1 MTWITEK
8 FGIAADLQGKLLATF
23 VTLVVLFVV
32 RILILRSIHQRL
44 DDGEAGY
51 RSTKLTTYTVTII
64 GILSLIWIWLDA
76 FDNVA
81 TYLGLVSAGIAIALS
96 DVLKN
101 MAGWMYLLTRRPFK
115 VGDRIEI
122 NEVRGDVVD
131 IRLFRFSLMEVGN
144 WVDADQSTGR
154 LIHIPNGNVFTT
166 PIANY
171 TEGFEYIWHELPFLV
186 TFESNWRAAEAMLNA
201 VLAEHAPRLDRH
213 AEMQIRSTARR
224 YQIKIGAIT
233 PIVYMTVRDSGV
245 LLTGRFL
252 VDARRRRSTEELIW
266 RSILDAIAADPT
278 VELAYPTVR
287 TFFQGSLPIT
297 QTPAGSDQN
306 NPG

>member
-1 MTWITEK
+1 MIWITDNL
-8 FGIAADLQGKLLATF
+8 GISTDMQGKILASF
-23 VTLVVLFVV
+23 VVLV
-32 RILILRSIHQRL
+32 ILFTARFLMLRSVHQRV
-44 DDGEAGY
+44 DDGEAAY
-51 RSTKLTTYTVTII
+51 RTTKLTTYSITII
-64 GILSLIWIWLDA
+64 GIITLSWIWLDA

-101 MAGWMYLLTRRPFK
+101 MAGWVYLLTRRPFK

-122 NEVRGDVVD
+122 SNLKGDVVD

-154 LIHIPNGNVFTT
+154 LVHVPNGNVFTT

-171 TEGFEYIWHELPFLV
+171 TEGFQFVWHELPLLV
-186 TFESNWRAAEAMLNA
+186 TFESNWRTAEDILRNA
-201 VLAEHAPRLDRH
+201 LQEHAPKLGSKH
-213 AEMQIRSTARR
+213 ENQIRATARR

-233 PIVYMTVRDSGV
+233 PIVYLTVRDSGV

-252 VDARRRRSTEELIW
+252 VDARARRSTEETLW
-266 RSILDAIAADPT
+266 KAILDAIAVDPT

-287 TFFQGSLPIT
+287 TYFEGSLPIR
-297 QTPAGSDQN
+297 QEPPDPPA
-306 NPG
+306 

>member
-1 MTWITEK
+1 MTWITDNV
-8 FGIAADLQGKLLATF
+8 GISTDMQGKILASF
-23 VTLVVLFVV
+23 IVLVVLFSA
-32 RILILRSIHQRL
+32 RFLMLRSVHQRV
-44 DDGEAGY
+44 DDGEAAY
-51 RSTKLTTYTVTII
+51 RTTKLTTYSVTII
-64 GILSLIWIWLDA
+64 GILTLSWIWLDA

-101 MAGWMYLLTRRPFK
+101 MAGWIYLLTRRPFK

-122 NEVRGDVVD
+122 SGLKGDVID

-154 LIHIPNGNVFTT
+154 LVHVPNGNVFTT

-171 TEGFEYIWHELPFLV
+171 TEGFQFVWHELPFLV
-186 TFESNWRAAEAMLNA
+186 TFESNWRTAEEILQKALR
-201 VLAEHAPRLDRH
+201 EHAPKLDSKH
-213 AEMQIRSTARR
+213 ENQIRTTARR

-233 PIVYMTVRDSGV
+233 PIVYLTVKDSGI

-252 VDARRRRSTEELIW
+252 VDARARRSTEEFLW
-266 RSILDAIAADPT
+266 KAILDAIADDPT

-287 TFFQGSLPIT
+287 TFFEGSLPIRQEPT
-297 QTPAGSDQN
+297 A
-306 NPG
+306 PGA

>member
-1 MTWITEK
+1 MTWITDNL
-8 FGIAADLQGKLLATF
+8 GISTELQGKILAS
-23 VTLVVLFVV
+23 VVVLIVLITV
-32 RILILRSIHQRL
+32 RILILRSIHQRV
-44 DDGEAGY
+44 DDSEATY
-51 RSTKLTTYTVTII
+51 RTTKLTSYSVTLVGLIT
-64 GILSLIWIWLDA
+64 LSWIWIDA
-76 FDNVA
+76 FENVA

-101 MAGWMYLLTRRPFK
+101 MAGWFYLLTRRPFK

-122 NEVRGDVVD
+122 SNLKGDVVD

-154 LIHIPNGNVFTT
+154 LVHVPNGNVFTA

-171 TEGFEYIWHELPFLV
+171 TEGFQYVWHELPFLV
-186 TFESNWRAAEAMLNA
+186 TFESDWRIAREMLTQA
-201 VLAEHAPRLDRH
+201 LTAHAPTLDST

-224 YQIKIGAIT
+224 YQIKFGAIT
-233 PIVYMTVRDSGV
+233 PIVYLTVKDSGV

-252 VDARRRRSTEELIW
+252 VDPRARRSIEELLW
-266 RSILDAIAADPT
+266 TSILDAIAAEPA

-287 TFFQGSLPIT
+287 TYFEGTLPIRNEST
-297 QTPAGSDQN
+297 
-306 NPG
+306 

>member
-1 MTWITEK
+1 MTWITDNL
-8 FGIAADLQGKLLATF
+8 GISTDMQGKILASF
-23 VTLVVLFVV
+23 IVLVVLFSA
-32 RILILRSIHQRL
+32 RFLMLRSVHQRV
-44 DDGEAGY
+44 DDSEAAY
-51 RSTKLTTYTVTII
+51 RTTKLTTYSVTII
-64 GILSLIWIWLDA
+64 GILTLSWIWLDA

-81 TYLGLVSAGIAIALS
+81 TYLGLVSAGIAIALA

-101 MAGWMYLLTRRPFK
+101 MAGWIYLLTRRPFK

-122 NEVRGDVVD
+122 SGLKGDVVD

-154 LIHIPNGNVFTT
+154 LVHVPNGNVFTT

-171 TEGFEYIWHELPFLV
+171 TEGFQFVWHELPFLV
-186 TFESNWRAAEAMLNA
+186 TFESNWRTAEEILRTALQR
-201 VLAEHAPRLDRH
+201 HAPKLDNEH
-213 AEMQIRSTARR
+213 EMQIRSTARR

-233 PIVYMTVRDSGV
+233 PIVYLTVRDSGI

-252 VDARRRRSTEELIW
+252 VDARARRSTEEHLW
-266 RSILDAIAADPT
+266 KAILDAIVDDPT

-287 TFFQGSLPIT
+287 TYFEGALPIRQEPT
-297 QTPAGSDQN
+297 TPSA
-306 NPG
+306 

>member
-1 MTWITEK
+1 MKWITDNL
-8 FGIAADLQGKLLATF
+8 GIAADMQGKILASLIL
-23 VTLVVLFVV
+23 LVVLFTL
-32 RILILRSIHQRL
+32 RILILRTIHQRQ
-44 DDGEAGY
+44 DDAEAAY
-51 RSTKLTTYTVTII
+51 RTTKLTSYSVTLI
-64 GILSLIWIWLDA
+64 GIVSLSWIWLEA

-101 MAGWMYLLTRRPFK
+101 MAGWVYLLARRPFK
-115 VGDRIEI
+115 VGDRIEMS
-122 NEVRGDVVD
+122 NLKGDVVD

-154 LIHIPNGNVFTT
+154 LIHVPNGNVFTT

-171 TEGFEYIWHELPFLV
+171 TEGFSYIWHELPFLI
-186 TFESNWRAAEAMLNA
+186 TFESDWRSAETILRSALSA
-201 VLAEHAPRLDRH
+201 HAPQLDSR
-213 AEMQIRSTARR
+213 AERQIRSTARR

-233 PIVYMTVRDSGV
+233 PIVYLTVKDSGV

-252 VDARRRRSTEELIW
+252 VDARARRSTEELLW
-266 RSILDAIAADPT
+266 KTILDAIATDPT

-287 TFFQGSLPIT
+287 TYIEGALPIRQERPEQEGT
-297 QTPAGSDQN
+297 R
-306 NPG
+306 